1 MVNSYELYYHEK
13 QQHKIQL
20 FQQELIDGIVKL
32 MHDGKEKLMERDY
45 KELVVMVKD
54 FVDEEFEQINSM
66 EEE

>member
-1 MVNSYELYYHEK
+1 MVDLYEFYYHEK
-13 QQHKIQL
+13 AQHKIQL

-45 KELVVMVKD
+45 QDFIAMIKD
-54 FVDEEFEQINSM
+54 IL

>member
-1 MVNSYELYYHEK
+1 MVDLYELYYHEK

-45 KELVVMVKD
+45 QDFIAMIKD
-54 FVDEEFEQINSM
+54 IL